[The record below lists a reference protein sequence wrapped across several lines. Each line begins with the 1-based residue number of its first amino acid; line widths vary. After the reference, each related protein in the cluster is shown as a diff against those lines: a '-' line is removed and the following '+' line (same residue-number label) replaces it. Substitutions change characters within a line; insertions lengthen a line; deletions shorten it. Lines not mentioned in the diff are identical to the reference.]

1 MLTTGDDRDT
11 TSDGAGRSRG
21 RGPLIAGAIVLA
33 LVALFVVDRV
43 TSPAGDRVAVVGDSI
58 TFLTTGKLFEEF
70 EGNYDVIGDAV
81 LGARLSDMMPTAKE
95 LAAQSP
101 RQVIIDLGTND
112 VLKSTPIEEAA
123 GTLREMIGLFDSAK
137 CIHVVN
143 INTRMTM
150 DGQPVPEPARAL
162 NEHIEKIASED
173 GRIDVIDWDG
183 MVAGSV
189 TDEFPAG
196 TYIADTV
203 HPSDEG
209 GRALAGAMANAL
221 DRCGRPWHFW

>member
-1 MLTTGDDRDT
+1 MLTTDDDHDT
-11 TSDGAGRSRG
+11 TREGAGRSPG
-21 RGPLIAGAIVLA
+21 RWPLIAGVIVLA
-33 LVALFVVDRV
+33 LVALFAVDRA

-58 TFLTTGKLFEEF
+58 TFVTTGKLFEEF
-70 EGNYDVIGDAV
+70 EGNYDVIGDAR

-112 VLKSTPIEEAA
+112 VLRDTPIEEAA
-123 GTLREMIGLFDSAK
+123 ATLREMVGLFESAK

-143 INTRMTM
+143 INTRMTS

-162 NEHIEKIASED
+162 NEHIEAIAAED
-173 GRIDVIDWDG
+173 GRIDIIDWDG
-183 MVAGSV
+183 MVAASA

-203 HPSDEG
+203 HPSEEG
-209 GRALAGAMANAL
+209 QRALAGAMADAL